1 MDPQNAEW
9 RDDKEKFGHRLME
22 KMGWKEGKGLGA
34 EEQGVAENI
43 RLKPTHGNRG
53 LGAVP
58 SKEDNAWVGHH
69 DDFAK
74 LLSELNAK
82 KARTETVPITTTT
95 GPTTEECTKPQEE
108 RVDGHTGS
116 SRRTIRS
123 RLAKVKSEHR
133 AAIFGDSTQRSE
145 CVKEITE
152 TSELM
157 ESTKD
162 DGPLINDGFVVSKVS
177 TSDYFKAKME
187 ALKSR
192 KRK

>member
-1 MDPQNAEW
+1 MDPQNAKW
-9 RDDKEKFGHRLME
+9 HDDKDKFGHRLME

-43 RLKPTHGNRG
+43 RLKPTQGNRG
-53 LGAVP
+53 LGAFA

-82 KARTETVPITTTT
+82 KARIEIAPTTTT
-95 GPTTEECTKPQEE
+95 TEAAIEHNTTPQGAE
-108 RVDGHTGS
+108 RQKKS

-123 RLAKVKSEHR
+123 RLAKVESEHR
-133 AAIFGDSTQRSE
+133 AAIFGGSTLRTE
-145 CVKEITE
+145 CVESKES
-152 TSELM
+152 SELK
-157 ESTKD
+157 ESTVD
-162 DGPLINDGFVVSKVS
+162 DSPSTHATDGFVVSKMS
-177 TSDYFKAKME
+177 ASDYFKAKME
-187 ALKSR
+187 SLKNR